1 MRSDDGTLPEDSAL
15 AGWGPMFIKFC
26 AKSGRD
32 LDTID
37 RFKARIENA
46 GFINVH
52 VKEYKVPVGDWA
64 KNPHLKEAGRLLKQ
78 QLLAG
83 LEGYAMMIL
92 TTFGE
97 PQPWTAEEVQVY
109 LAKIRNE
116 ANNGGFHFYQQMRRV
131 WVSLQ
136 FLVPYI
142 PPFLESY

>member
-15 AGWGPMFIKFC
+15 AGWGPMFIKCC

-52 VKEYKVPVGDWA
+52 VKEYKVPIGDWA
-64 KNPHLKEAGRLLKQ
+64 KNPQLKEAGRLLKQ

-92 TTFGE
+92 TNFGE

-136 FLVPYI
+136 FLPSTPIFRGPY
-142 PPFLESY
+142 